1 MARDFELYCI
11 AYAARK
17 PMSNRT
23 QGDDMNA
30 DTGKLYIIM
39 VGLPA
44 MGKSTVASKLKENFL
59 GEGVAVEIFNNG
71 DLRRAMLKEN
81 TSRPDFYDPDNQEG
95 ASKREHIALINIGRA
110 KDYLASHGQVAI
122 LDATNVSRKRRR
134 TIEAILKD
142 HPLLFIECVN
152 DDPEMLSASITRKT
166 KLSEFAHLSPAE
178 AYKSFERR
186 ISYYKHIHA
195 PLGEEENYFVL
206 DSLNNRIL
214 RERVCGRMPYFVK
227 VRDLLVSDWVKNLFL
242 LRHGETFYNLEN
254 RIGGDS
260 KLTDRGMAQAKAL
273 ARHFRTLHLP
283 YVFTSTKRR
292 TLETARPIA
301 NMQDRCE
308 IITLPE
314 FDEIDAGQCDGMRY
328 EDIRENMPE
337 VARARAAD
345 KYNYVYPAG
354 EGYAT
359 LKERVDRGIK
369 KALYL
374 SGNSDNIIIV
384 GHQAVNRMILSH
396 FLYRRTEDV
405 PYIYIPQ
412 DRYFHII
419 STQNKKLFELRRY

>member
-1 MARDFELYCI
+1 MNTTRD
-11 AYAARK
+11 
-17 PMSNRT
+17 
-23 QGDDMNA
+23 
-30 DTGKLYIIM
+30 KLYIVM

-44 MGKSTVASKLKENFL
+44 MGKSTVASKLKESFL
-59 GEGVAVEIFNNG
+59 GEGMAVEIFNNG
-71 DLRRAMLKEN
+71 DLRRSMLKEN
-81 TSRPDFYDPDNQEG
+81 TARPDFYDPGNQDG
-95 ASKREHIALINIGRA
+95 VSKREHIALINIGRA
-110 KDYLASHGQVAI
+110 KEFLAGYGQVAI

-134 TIEAILKD
+134 TIEAMLGD
-142 HPLLFIECVN
+142 HPILYIECVN
-152 DDPEMLSASITRKT
+152 DDQEMLAASITRKT
-166 KLSEFAHLSPAE
+166 RLSEFAHVSPAE
-178 AYKSFERR
+178 AYKSFEKR
-186 ISYYKHIHA
+186 ISYYRHIHT
-195 PLGEEENYFVL
+195 PLSEEENYLVL

-214 RERVCGRMPYFVK
+214 RERVSGRMPFFVR

-260 KLTDRGMAQAKAL
+260 GLTDKGEDQAKAL

-283 YVFTSTKRR
+283 YVFTSAKRR
-292 TLETARPIA
+292 SLETARPIA
-301 NMQDRCE
+301 NMQDRCQ
-308 IITLPE
+308 IIVLPE
-314 FDEIDAGQCDGMRY
+314 FDEIDAGQCEGMRY
-328 EDIRENMPE
+328 EEIRERLPE

-345 KYNYVYPAG
+345 KYNYIYPAG
-354 EGYAT
+354 EGYGT

-374 SGNSDNIIIV
+374 SGNSDNIMIV

-419 STQNKKLFELRRY
+419 STRNKKLFELRRF